1 MKCMVS
7 LRQLACGHGVR
18 YSQVTA
24 DMVKDNVAVCYTP
37 PGPASDVPGA
47 YGLWKLGE
55 RGA

>member
-1 MKCMVS
+1 MVS